1 MLSFKFKLV
10 CKPTTTTTKNK
21 EEKQTKIKK
30 NTMKFTMVIYV
41 GWSPL
46 DTGLLL
52 KTKRPISDL
61 TMELK
66 SRLNMDPSDILGL
79 GCRN

>member
-1 MLSFKFKLV
+1 MLSFKFKLE
-10 CKPTTTTTKNK
+10 CKPTTKKTNK
-21 EEKQTKIKK
+21 EEEQTKIRK
-30 NTMKFTMVIYV
+30 NRMKFAMVIYA
-41 GWSPL
+41 L

-79 GCRN
+79 G